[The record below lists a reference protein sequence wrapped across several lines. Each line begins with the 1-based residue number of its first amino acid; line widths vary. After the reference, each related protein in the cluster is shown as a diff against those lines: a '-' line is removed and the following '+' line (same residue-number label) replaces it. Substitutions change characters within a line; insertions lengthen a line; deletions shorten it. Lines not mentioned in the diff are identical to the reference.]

1 MSATTVSQEG
11 TPSIST
17 IFISSLLVLGNVL
30 GVGVLAL
37 PISAGLGGFIPALF
51 GIILVW
57 CMMLFAAWL
66 IAYRI
71 DENKKNFDIP
81 SFFKDELGTTAKWI
95 AIACNLLI
103 LYGVLVAYLSGIST
117 MMAALYSNL
126 ANYQYLITIIYFCI
140 VVSLIVFGLGIMR
153 KGMSV
158 IMIVLWICFFIMC
171 YTGLADWHPK
181 LMTYMDWKYLPIC
194 LPIAVSAFHF
204 HNIIPTVSKS
214 LNYNKPATYK
224 AIFIGVFLGLIIN
237 LGWVVVVL
245 GSMQENNAGTT
256 SVVYAQIHNLTANVP
271 MTEILH
277 NTTFEFSALIFALLS
292 VTCSFMANGAGLFGF
307 ITDLCTDY
315 LKTDNKFLISILA
328 FAPPLII
335 ALVYPEIF
343 LVALSLVGGVGEDVL
358 FALLPGIII
367 IKIAHSLIK
376 KRERLTL
383 SRWMITVG
391 WIMVVLSTFVLLYV
405 LGQKFGLINMAPPPL
420 KM

>member
-1 MSATTVSQEG
+1 MSTVAISQK
-11 TPSIST
+11 PSGST
-17 IFISSLLVLGNVL
+17 IFVSSLLVLGNVL

-71 DENKKNFDIP
+71 DANKKNFDIP

-117 MMAALYSNL
+117 MMSALFGDLS
-126 ANYQYLITIIYFCI
+126 NYQSLITIVYFCI
-140 VVSLIVFGLGIMR
+140 VVSLIVFGLGVMR
-153 KGMSV
+153 KGMSI
-158 IMIVLWICFFIMC
+158 IMIVLWICFFVMC
-171 YTGLADWHPK
+171 YTGLGDWQPK
-181 LMTYMDWKYLPIC
+181 LLTYVDWKYLPIC

-245 GSMQENNAGTT
+245 GSMHENNAGTT
-256 SVVYAQIHNLTANVP
+256 SVIYAQLHNLTANVP

-315 LKTDNKFLISILA
+315 LKTTNKVLISILA

-335 ALVYPEIF
+335 ALIYPEIF

-358 FALLPGIII
+358 FALLPGVII
-367 IKIAHSLIK
+367 IKIAYSFIK
-376 KRERLTL
+376 KREYLFF
-383 SRWMITVG
+383 SRWMVLVG
-391 WIMVVLSTFVLLYV
+391 WIMVVLSIFILLFV

>member
-1 MSATTVSQEG
+1 MSTASQKNS
-11 TPSIST
+11 PAAST
-17 IFISSLLVLGNVL
+17 IFVSSLLVLGNVL

-51 GIILVW
+51 GIVLVW

-117 MMAALYSNL
+117 MMAALYADL
-126 ANYQYLITIIYFCI
+126 ANYQYLITIVYFCI
-140 VVSLIVFGLGIMR
+140 VVSLIVFGLGAMR

-171 YTGLADWHPK
+171 FTGMTDWHSR
-181 LMTYMDWKYLPIC
+181 LLTYTDWKYLPIC

-224 AIFIGVFLGLIIN
+224 AIFIGVLLGLFIN
-237 LGWVVVVL
+237 LGWVFVVL
-245 GSMQENNAGTT
+245 GSMHENNAGVT
-256 SVVYAQIHNLTANVP
+256 SVIYANIHNLTANVP

-315 LKTDNKFLISILA
+315 LKTDNKLLISILA

-343 LVALSLVGGVGEDVL
+343 LVALSLVGGVGEDIL
-358 FALLPGIII
+358 FALLPGVIIV
-367 IKIAHSLIK
+367 KIAHSLIK
-376 KRERLTL
+376 KHEYLIL
-383 SRWMITVG
+383 SRWMVIVG
-391 WIMVVLSTFVLLYV
+391 WIMVVLSTFILLYV
-405 LGQKFGLINMAPPPL
+405 LAQKFDIINMMPPAL

>member
-11 TPSIST
+11 SPSIST

-51 GIILVW
+51 GIVLVW

-117 MMAALYSNL
+117 MMAALYSDL

-158 IMIVLWICFFIMC
+158 IMIVLWVCFFIMC
-171 YTGLADWHPK
+171 YTGLADWQPK
-181 LMTYMDWKYLPIC
+181 LLTYMDWKYLPIC

-245 GSMQENNAGTT
+245 GSMHENNAGVT
-256 SVVYAQIHNLTANVP
+256 SVVYAEIHNLTANVP

-277 NTTFEFSALIFALLS
+277 NSTFEFSALIFALLS

-315 LKTDNKFLISILA
+315 LKTENKLLISVLA

-358 FALLPGIII
+358 FALLPGVII
-367 IKIAHSLIK
+367 IKIAHSFIK
-376 KRERLTL
+376 KHEYLIFN
-383 SRWMITVG
+383 RWLVFIG
-391 WIMVVLSTFVLLYV
+391 WIMVVLSAFVLLYV